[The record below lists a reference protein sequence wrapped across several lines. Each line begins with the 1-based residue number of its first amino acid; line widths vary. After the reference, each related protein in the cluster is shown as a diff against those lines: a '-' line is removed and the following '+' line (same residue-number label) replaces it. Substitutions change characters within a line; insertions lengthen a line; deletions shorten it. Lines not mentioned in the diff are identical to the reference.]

1 MDKWHHTLA
10 LMAEATRSNRL
21 ALAELE
27 SAEVAMAECL
37 RRLDKA
43 LGNFDEFSESFWED
57 IY

>member
-1 MDKWHHTLA
+1 MDKWRDTLA
-10 LMAEATRSNRL
+10 LMSEATRSNRL

-37 RRLDKA
+37 KRLDKT
-43 LGNFDEFSESFWED
+43 LGNFDEFSEAFWED